1 MKSEFSHN
9 GPVAHRP
16 TADRPATSRLAS
28 PNVRRYRFPSLY
40 GEEGAP
46 ESPSDEL
53 QEQQYQHNL
62 EQGFQE
68 GLEQGREAGFQK
80 GLEQGRQQ
88 GLTEGLEQGRLQGQA
103 QLRELQ
109 SSLAD
114 ELRHWQA
121 SAEQQWQQLSMSAL
135 NQQQQ
140 HICQLVEQVARRVI
154 RSELTMNPQQVLAI
168 VEEALQG
175 IDARVSELQLF
186 ISPEDKQRL
195 ADIGITE
202 CRGWALHLDAKLA
215 PGDCRIETET
225 LTLEALTEERLQ
237 KGIAKVSQSLS
248 EQELTPELK
257 PELEPE
263 LKQTP

>member
-16 TADRPATSRLAS
+16 TADRLATSRLAS

-248 EQELTPELK
+248 EQELKPEFK